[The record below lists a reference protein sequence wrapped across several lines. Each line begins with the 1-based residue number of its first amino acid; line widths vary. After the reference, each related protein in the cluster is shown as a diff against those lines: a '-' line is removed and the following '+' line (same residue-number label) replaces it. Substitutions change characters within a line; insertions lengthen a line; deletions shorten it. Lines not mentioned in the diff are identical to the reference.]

1 MSKVN
6 SCLKVCRKVNQA
18 DIKGGQ
24 TGCAFF
30 FGGGGILTNILAGEQ
45 FASTLCSNVS
55 LLDLETKLPGLCYLK
70 SL

>member
-1 MSKVN
+1 M
-6 SCLKVCRKVNQA
+6 C
-18 DIKGGQ
+18 I
-24 TGCAFF
+24 FF
-30 FGGGGILTNILAGEQ
+30 WGGGGILTNILAGEQ